1 MDNSHINIIQLL
13 HVQEKQTIHLLYIQE
28 KHMTKFLNE

>member
-13 HVQEKQTIHLLYIQE
+13 HVQEKHTIQLLYIQE
-28 KHMTKFLNE
+28 KHTTKFLNE